1 MARSARLPELGRDLS
16 RVPRGGSFA
25 QVLDAAITARGLT
38 LDRVRYHL
46 AEQGVDVSVATL
58 SYWRRDRRRPER
70 EESLRAVRALEAL
83 LGLPAT
89 SLITLL
95 GPPKPRGRWLRRQS
109 EMPLS
114 AEFDDPEEG
123 EYTLVS
129 AHDVFTVAEDHTER
143 GTWTRLVVRG
153 ERGRVTRCL
162 VKYQADNPDYPPAL
176 VDVRFC
182 SRGRVRVDESGR
194 LMVAELLLDRPL
206 RVGEHAVVE
215 YEFAAAPGPPVSFYW
230 RQFLAPVAEYSQQI
244 QFEGTEPARCTG
256 FRQANPSAPEVA
268 EPLAVGPSGAASQVG
283 FNLAPGVFGTRWSW

>member
-1 MARSARLPELGRDLS
+1 MARPVRTPELGRDPS
-16 RVPRGGSFA
+16 RVPRGGTFA
-25 QVLDAAITARGLT
+25 QALDAAITARGLT

-70 EESLRAVRALEAL
+70 EESLRAVQALESL

-95 GPPKPRGRWLRRQS
+95 GPPKPRGRWLRRPS
-109 EMPLS
+109 ELPMA
-114 AEFDDPEEG
+114 AEFDDPDEG
-123 EYTLVS
+123 ESCLVS
-129 AHDVFTVAEDHTER
+129 VHDVFTVGDDHAER
-143 GTWTRLVVRG
+143 GARSRLVVRG

-162 VKYQADNPDYPPAL
+162 VRYQADTPDFPPAL

-182 SRGRVRVDESGR
+182 RRGRVRVDETG
-194 LMVAELLLDRPL
+194 LMVAELVLDRAL
-206 RVGEHAVVE
+206 REGEHAVVE
-215 YEFAAAPGPPVSFYW
+215 YEMAAAPGPPVEFYY

-244 QFEGTEPARCTG
+244 QFEGARPAHCHG
-256 FRQANPSAPEVA
+256 FRQSSLSAPEVV
-268 EPLAVGPSGAASQVG
+268 EPLAVGPSGASSQVG